1 MTRTKAKTPKPQPSP
16 KKLPVHN
23 HIHPFPT
30 VQRSDNSD
38 RGESPSGDG
47 GEESPASSPK
57 MATLKQVSPKKRSSS
72 SDKKAGADDQVCI
85 ISLVNA
91 FSINSSYQLRD
102 NFFPVNKKSLWGQQK
117 RWQKGLHLVS
127 IQHLFNIFILPL
139 MRRLFPS
146 QQKINHVTR
155 CLAVTMMTILTTT

>member
-1 MTRTKAKTPKPQPSP
+1 MARTKATTQKPNSSP
-16 KKLPVHN
+16 KALPSQN

-30 VQRSDNSD
+30 IRRSDNSN

-102 NFFPVNKKSLWGQQK
+102 DFFPVNKKSL
-117 RWQKGLHLVS
+117 
-127 IQHLFNIFILPL
+127 
-139 MRRLFPS
+139 
-146 QQKINHVTR
+146 
-155 CLAVTMMTILTTT
+155 

>member
-1 MTRTKAKTPKPQPSP
+1 MARTKATHKEPSTP
-16 KKLPVHN
+16 KKLQNYHN
-23 HIHPFPT
+23 QINPGRTIHN
-30 VQRSDNSD
+30 SDNRDS
-38 RGESPSGDG
+38 GESPSDSSGGG

-102 NFFPVNKKSLWGQQK
+102 NFFPVNKKSL
-117 RWQKGLHLVS
+117 
-127 IQHLFNIFILPL
+127 
-139 MRRLFPS
+139 
-146 QQKINHVTR
+146 
-155 CLAVTMMTILTTT
+155 